1 MPMQP
6 DHLTIMVSS
15 LDASMAFYGA
25 LLPLLGFAR
34 RKDHV
39 WSNGTFFLQF
49 MQARAGTRPYER
61 YGAGMNHIGFTA
73 SDAATVE
80 AVRQAMQDAG
90 FDVPDIQRMKGAT
103 ALFMKDPD
111 GMRFEIS
118 HYPPGMPPVD

>member
-15 LDASMAFYGA
+15 LDSSMAFYDA

-34 RKDHV
+34 RKEHI

-73 SDAATVE
+73 PDAAAVE
-80 AVRQAMQDAG
+80 AVREAMQDAG